1 MFDIDSFLAGEQCVE
16 IYSQNDFRSFCA
28 WATRHNLTWRN
39 GADPMSEVLHE
50 DTDGNNDLLNANN
63 VRRYCGN
70 RVNVY
75 VLIDGHLSQRHR
87 RYAYNNGIERVSFDN
102 IPDDTLV
109 DENGFEVE
117 TL

>member
-1 MFDIDSFLAGEQCVE
+1 MFNIDSFLAGEQGIE
-16 IYSQNDFRSFCA
+16 IYTQNSFRSFCA

-39 GADPMSEVLHE
+39 GADPMSEALHE
-50 DTDGNNDLLNANN
+50 VEDNYTLVNENN
-63 VRRYCGN
+63 VRRYVGN
-70 RVNVY
+70 RCNVY
-75 VLIDGHLSQRHR
+75 VMIDGHLSQRQR
-87 RYAYNNGIERVSFDN
+87 CYALHNNIERISFDN